1 MSKRGY
7 AVLLAVLLC
16 IGLFRPA
23 ALAAEPPPNPDS
35 GIAGEQMPVEPGAGQ
50 EQPAQEEDEPLGDAQ
65 EGPAPEPPLETPP
78 AEEVPGPSQEEPEPP
93 LETAPAYPEQEDG
106 CSTPEELA
114 ALVALDEGGTVTVT
128 GDLTL
133 SEGDDLYLTA
143 ETPVTIDLG
152 DYGVTIPQGASLTL
166 EGPIFLTGRGS
177 PSPLLRVEG
186 SLTTRR
192 GVELEAMGDGA
203 VAVELRR
210 TWNSGW
216 AGDWTMEE
224 TAVTAEGPQARAVHA
239 TGGDT
244 LELYRMELRAG
255 GAQAAAVRSDVPV
268 RLLFS
273 TVDGAVEAPELT
285 LDASLADPTQADAKV
300 IRRVAGPGDT
310 LSENGL
316 CLPVDASA
324 EELDRVL
331 EDRLGDHIGYALYD
345 RAGEADAES
354 YSAPGDWSGEAVD
367 LTRPG
372 TYWFT
377 GVPEE
382 PRLGKAALPERRV
395 PVHVVDPDTPWL
407 MDAERFEES
416 VYLRYFRAVE
426 GAGDWTLRYSMD
438 GGESWR
444 DAAALPGAE
453 LTAGRARIG
462 ALPQMNV
469 TYLFQLEVRDGDM
482 AGRSNVLAFPY
493 YDGRHWN
500 GGGDWDG
507 GDRGDQGE
515 LPPAGEVIPP
525 PAIEPEGPP
534 VPEDTAEEDSERPG
548 QVGAPSPAPDP
559 EPAPTPTPKP
569 EPPPVIVWVE
579 TKPEREEP
587 ADAFPVE
594 PTPSQ
599 KPEPTQ
605 PPEQTPPAPG
615 APPTPTPRP
624 TPAPTPAPRLPE
636 LPELPEE
643 ATLSLT
649 AAELR
654 DQLQANPAG
663 VTLIGGGFKVFLP
676 AALLEQT
683 AAHFSA
689 RLDRPAPGQFEIRL
703 WADGRE
709 IAGFEHGAFT
719 AAVPVESPETAHII
733 CTAPD
738 GTELTASS
746 VKEGR
751 AEFSLTATGLYTLSA
766 TPPEPIPSEIP
777 EPIPAAEPASPAP
790 EQKEPQAPVL
800 PLALCCALV
809 LAGGVVFLLI
819 RRGGR

>member
-7 AVLLAVLLC
+7 AVMLAVLLC

-50 EQPAQEEDEPLGDAQ
+50 EQPAQEEDEPLEDAQ

-78 AEEVPGPSQEEPEPP
+78 AEDVPEPSQEEPEPP
-93 LETAPAYPEQEDG
+93 LETAPASPEQEDG
-106 CSTPEELA
+106 CSTLEELA
-114 ALVALDEGGTVTVT
+114 ALLAMDEGGTVTVT

-133 SEGDDLYLTA
+133 NEGDDLYLTA
-143 ETPVTIDLG
+143 MRPVTIDLG
-152 DYGVTIPQGASLTL
+152 DYGVTISQGASLTL
-166 EGPIFLTGRGS
+166 EGPIFLTGWGA
-177 PSPLLRVEG
+177 PNPLLRVEG

-192 GVELEAMGDGA
+192 GVELAAVGDGA
-203 VAVELRR
+203 AAVELHR

-224 TAVTAEGPQARAVHA
+224 TTVSAEGPQACAVYA

-244 LELYRMELRAG
+244 LELYRVELRAG

-273 TVDGAVEAPELT
+273 MADGAVEAPELT
-285 LDASLADPTQADAKV
+285 LDASSANPTPADATV
-300 IRRVAGPGDT
+300 IQRVAGPGDT

-316 CLPVDASA
+316 CLPVGASA
-324 EELDRVL
+324 EALDAL
-331 EDRLGDHIGYALYD
+331 LADRLGDSVGYALYD
-345 RAGEADAES
+345 RAGEADAMF
-354 YSAPGDWSGEAVD
+354 YTAPGAWSGEPVD

-372 TYWFT
+372 TFWFT

-382 PRLGKAALPERRV
+382 ARLGEVTLPERRV
-395 PVHVVDPDTPWL
+395 PVHVVDFNTPWL

-444 DAAALPGAE
+444 DAAGLPGAE
-453 LTAGRARIG
+453 LSAGGAHIG
-462 ALPQMNV
+462 ELPQMNV

-482 AGRSNVLAFPY
+482 AGRSNILAFPY

-525 PAIEPEGPP
+525 PAIKPEGPP
-534 VPEDTAEEDSERPG
+534 AMEDTAGPEEDGRRPG
-548 QVGAPSPAPDP
+548 QVGDPSPAPDP
-559 EPAPTPTPKP
+559 EPAPTPKP

-579 TKPEREEP
+579 TEPEREE
-587 ADAFPVE
+587 ADNPSSVE
-594 PTPSQ
+594 PAPQ
-599 KPEPTQ
+599 EPEPMQ
-605 PPEQTPPAPG
+605 PPMETIPAQS
-615 APPTPTPRP
+615 APPTPTPS
-624 TPAPTPAPRLPE
+624 PASIPA
-636 LPELPEE
+636 PELPEE

-676 AALLEQT
+676 AVLLEQT

-689 RLDRPAPGQFEIRL
+689 RLDQPAPGQFEIRL
-703 WADGRE
+703 WADGKE

-719 AAVPVESPETAHII
+719 ATVPVESLETAHII
-733 CTAPD
+733 CKAPD
-738 GTELTASS
+738 GTELAASS
-746 VKEGR
+746 IKEGR
-751 AEFSLTATGLYTLSA
+751 AEFSLTATGLYTLTA
-766 TPPEPIPSEIP
+766 TQPDPAPTDVPSP
-777 EPIPAAEPASPAP
+777 TPTAKPAAPAP
-790 EQKEPQAPVL
+790 ERKEPQVPVL
-800 PLALCCALV
+800 PLALCGALV
-809 LAGGVVFLLI
+809 LAGGVVFLLK